1 MGDAGACD
9 VCFSIRG
16 LDWMRAAVRYEGTG
30 GDAAK
35 SLKYGRRCELASPM
49 RIAVR
54 PLFDL
59 AKLDAIV
66 PVPIHWSRRSFRGFN
81 QAELLVP
88 EDLTRAAHPN
98 LLRRVKATKPHW
110 RLTAGKRRQNVRNAF
125 AAKNCAGLRVM
136 LVDDILTTGATL
148 EACAEELKRAGAAW
162 VGAVVYAVQRSGS
175 SSP

>member
-1 MGDAGACD
+1 MGDAGDCN
-9 VCFSIRG
+9 VCVSIRG
-16 LDWMRAAVRYEGTG
+16 LDWVRAAVRYEGTG

-35 SLKYGRRCELASPM
+35 SLKYGRRCELAAPM
-49 RIAVR
+49 RAAIR

-59 AKLDAIV
+59 AEFDAIA

-88 EDLTRAAHPN
+88 EDLTRAAHPSI
-98 LLRRVKATKPHW
+98 LRRVRATKPHW
-110 RLTAGKRRQNVRNAF
+110 RLPPRERRQNVRNAF

-148 EACAEELKRAGAAW
+148 ESCAEELKRSGATW

-175 SSP
+175 SNP